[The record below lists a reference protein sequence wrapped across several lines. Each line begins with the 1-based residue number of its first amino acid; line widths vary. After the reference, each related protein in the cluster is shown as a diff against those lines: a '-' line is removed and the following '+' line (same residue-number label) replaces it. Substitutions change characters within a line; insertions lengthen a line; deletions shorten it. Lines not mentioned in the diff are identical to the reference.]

1 MRLLLC
7 VVLAVITLN
16 SCKNFDNEAIETT
29 YYFIRHAEKDRSN
42 PSEGDPELTEKGHQR
57 ATFWAQHFAEVPLDA
72 VYSTNYKRTTSTA
85 VQTAISKKLEV
96 QLYDPR
102 NLNDSLF
109 IKNTLG
115 KRVLVVGHSNTTPA
129 FVNAVLGEEKYE
141 SIDDSNNGNLYTVTI
156 KGGVISSELQR
167 LENN

>member
-1 MRLLLC
+1 MRSLC
-7 VVLAVITLN
+7 CILLAVLILN
-16 SCKNFDNEAIETT
+16 SCKNDDSKELTTT

-42 PSEGDPELTEKGHQR
+42 PSERDPELTEKGHQR
-57 ATFWAQHFAEVPLDA
+57 AAFWAKHFAEIPLDA

-85 VQTAISKKLEV
+85 VQTAISKALKV

-109 IKNTLG
+109 VKNTKG
-115 KRVLVVGHSNTTPA
+115 KTVLVVGHSNTTPA

-141 SIDDSNNGNLYTVTI
+141 DIDDSNNGNLYTVTI
-156 KGGVISSELQR
+156 KGEIKSAEVQR
-167 LENN
+167 LNPN

>member
-16 SCKNFDNEAIETT
+16 SCKNFDNEAVETT

-57 ATFWAQHFAEVPLDA
+57 AAFWAQHFAEVPLDA

-109 IKNTLG
+109 N
-115 KRVLVVGHSNTTPA
+115 SNTTPA